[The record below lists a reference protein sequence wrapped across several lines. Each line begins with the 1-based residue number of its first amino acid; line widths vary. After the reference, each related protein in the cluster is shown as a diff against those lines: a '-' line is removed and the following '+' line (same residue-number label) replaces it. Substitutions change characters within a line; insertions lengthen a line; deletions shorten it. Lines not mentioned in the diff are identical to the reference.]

1 VWVLRDGKPAAVP
14 LRVGLDDGTSAEV
27 VSGELR
33 EGDHVIVAEPSAESS
48 VSTHQQAPR
57 FFRPGGR

>member
-1 VWVLRDGKPAAVP
+1 MLRDGKPAAVP
-14 LRVGLDDGTSAEV
+14 VRVGLDDGTSAEV

-33 EGDHVIVAEPSAESS
+33 EGDRVIVAEPSAPSS
-48 VSTHQQAPR
+48 GSARQQAPR